1 MEYMNNASNSYGSGD
16 TVSASLTNM
25 TINDQH
31 HQENGVKMKEEEAV
45 VTENGLKTVCEL
57 SQPES
62 NQYDDELHPAQVKTN
77 NGDKSQTVTTP
88 PSYLKRPTV
97 VAKGNK
103 TPGSSRNGHSS
114 IPIKATS
121 SPGGAGAA
129 KPQVQGAKTTARSAA
144 QPDARSGQSSPG
156 TPKSPG
162 SQALSAAEANKVK
175 KVAVVRSNP
184 KSPGSLKSR
193 SPAPLAAAAPLPDL
207 KNVKSKV
214 GSTENMKHQPGGGK
228 VQIVEQKLD
237 FSSVQSKCGSK
248 DNVKHKPGGG
258 NVQILDKKVDLSN
271 VQARCGSKDNLKHKP
286 GGGRVKILDQKLD
299 FSTVQS
305 KCGSKDNIKHA
316 PGGGNVQI
324 VHKKIDLSNV
334 TSKCGSKDNIHHK
347 PGGGNVEI
355 KTEKLEF
362 KVQSKVGSLD
372 NIGHVPGGGQRK
384 REKGKDAEG
393 SVSDSMSI
401 PSPVVTPPQSP
412 QTIESHK
419 LSFRETAKARTDHGA
434 EIISLEDSPQQLSTV
449 SSSGSINMTDS
460 PQLSTLADQ
469 VSASLAKQGL

>member
-31 HQENGVKMKEEEAV
+31 HQENGVKMKAGGASS
-45 VTENGLKTVCEL
+45 T
-57 SQPES
+57 
-62 NQYDDELHPAQVKTN
+62 AQVKTN

-97 VAKGNK
+97 VAKGNR

-114 IPIKATS
+114 IPIKATTS
-121 SPGGAGAA
+121 LGPRQPGGAGAA

-207 KNVKSKV
+207 KNVRSKV
-214 GSTENMKHQPGGGK
+214 GSTDNMKHQPGGGK

-258 NVQILDKKVDLSN
+258 NVQILDKKLDLSN

-286 GGGRVKILDQKLD
+286 GGGR
-299 FSTVQS
+299 
-305 KCGSKDNIKHA
+305 
-316 PGGGNVQI
+316 VQI

-412 QTIESHK
+412 QTVPSAPTTPILTNPLIK
-419 LSFRETAKARTDHGA
+419 
-434 EIISLEDSPQQLSTV
+434 IEDSH
-449 SSSGSINMTDS
+449 
-460 PQLSTLADQ
+460 
-469 VSASLAKQGL
+469 

>member
-31 HQENGVKMKEEEAV
+31 HQENGVKMKDEEAV

-62 NQYDDELHPAQVKTN
+62 NQYDDELHPAGGASSTAQVKTN
-77 NGDKSQTVTTP
+77 NGDK
-88 PSYLKRPTV
+88 
-97 VAKGNK
+97 
-103 TPGSSRNGHSS
+103 
-114 IPIKATS
+114 
-121 SPGGAGAA
+121 GAGAA

-207 KNVKSKV
+207 KNVRSKV
-214 GSTENMKHQPGGGK
+214 GSTDNMKHQPGGGK

-258 NVQILDKKVDLSN
+258 NVQILDKKLDLSN

-286 GGGRVKILDQKLD
+286 GGGR
-299 FSTVQS
+299 
-305 KCGSKDNIKHA
+305 
-316 PGGGNVQI
+316 VQI

-412 QTIESHK
+412 QTVPSAPTTPILTNPLIK
-419 LSFRETAKARTDHGA
+419 
-434 EIISLEDSPQQLSTV
+434 IEDSH
-449 SSSGSINMTDS
+449 
-460 PQLSTLADQ
+460 
-469 VSASLAKQGL
+469 